1 MKSEK
6 SMLEVV
12 IYPHHHFFL
21 FVEYLRFIF
30 ISLKKLSKKLYP
42 IPNLGCIKDK
52 ETIKIY

>member
-21 FVEYLRFIF
+21 FVDYLRFIF